1 MIDHLPEPVARLAA
15 DLLES
20 NHRPVIAYLPHPERY
35 RLFSGLTVGDCEQVA
50 EYETRAARRAIARFE
65 RGGRRATA
73 WSKRAAEA
81 VFRAVHARMRFCELL
96 GEPVGDLPFGVK
108 VRATP

>member
-1 MIDHLPEPVARLAA
+1 MSDALPEPIAHLVVG
-15 DLLES
+15 LLES
-20 NHRPVIAYLPHPERY
+20 GQRPSIAYLPHPERY
-35 RLFSGLTVGDCEQVA
+35 RLFSGLAVGDLEQVA

-81 VFRAVHARMRFCELL
+81 VFRAVHARLRFHELL
-96 GEPVGDLPFGVK
+96 GQPVGDLPFGVK